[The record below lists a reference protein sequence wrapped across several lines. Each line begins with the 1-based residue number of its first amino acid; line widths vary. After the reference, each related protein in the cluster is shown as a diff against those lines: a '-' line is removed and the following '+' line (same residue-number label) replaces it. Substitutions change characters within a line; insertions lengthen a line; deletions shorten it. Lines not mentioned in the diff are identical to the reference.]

1 MRRDG
6 PDNDLVE
13 ATRKMPSLQ
22 KVATPAF
29 QQGRAALQ
37 RAQPVL
43 EFIRPYTP
51 DFVGWL
57 RDFGQGASNYDA
69 NGHFARI
76 QPIFNAFQFTDN
88 PAGGVLTP
96 IPPSERMDGLADRRD
111 QALPGRREPAAR
123 GQLGALHR
131 QRQPRP

>member
-1 MRRDG
+1 
-6 PDNDLVE
+6 
-13 ATRKMPSLQ
+13 MPALQ
-22 KVATPAF
+22 RVATPAF
-29 QQGRAALQ
+29 QQGQAALQ

-76 QPIFNAFQFTDN
+76 QPMFNAFSFTDN

-96 IPPSERMDGLADRRD
+96 IPPSQRMDGAETGVLKRCPGAASQRPPDNSAPYTD
-111 QALPGRREPAAR
+111 NGNLGPDDCDPSLVLPGP
-123 GQLGALHR
+123 
-131 QRQPRP
+131 